1 VFVGDTTNEK
11 ENPMNQYTTNYPTRT
26 EVRTY
31 EVNGETKSYS
41 VEIIT
46 VPVTIEG
53 ETRDIEFMR
62 LGDRAKAG
70 SAEVFGCLKGHGTK
84 VHRTAGNIWY
94 SDGEWK
100 FDFRSGYALNSGSCR
115 IIAFADTVEDA
126 AKSQHVGTKFAE
138 EVK

>member
-1 VFVGDTTNEK
+1 MNNTTN
-11 ENPMNQYTTNYPTRT
+11 TTNTINYPTRT

-31 EVNGETKSYS
+31 EHEGETKSYI
-41 VEIIT
+41 VEYIT
-46 VPVTIEG
+46 VPVTIKG
-53 ETRDIEFMR
+53 ETRDIEFSR
-62 LGDRAKAG
+62 LPAHQPTKAD
-70 SAEVFGCLKGHGTK
+70 SDAVFGCLKGHGTK
-84 VHRTAGNIWY
+84 VHRTTGTIWY

>member
-1 VFVGDTTNEK
+1 MNNTTNTT
-11 ENPMNQYTTNYPTRT
+11 NTNYPTRT

-46 VPVTIEG
+46 VPVTIKG
-53 ETRDIEFMR
+53 ETRDIEFEVR
-62 LGDRAKAG
+62 EGQGKAT
-70 SAEVFGCLKGHGTK
+70 SDAVFGCVKGHGTK
-84 VHRTAGNIWY
+84 VHRTWGFVWLK
-94 SDGEWK
+94 DGEWK
-100 FDFRSGYALNSGSCR
+100 FDFRSGYALNSGACL
-115 IIAFADTVEDA
+115 IVAFADTIADA

>member
-1 VFVGDTTNEK
+1 MNNTTNTT
-11 ENPMNQYTTNYPTRT
+11 NTTNYPTRT
-26 EVRTY
+26 EVRTF
-31 EVNGETKSYS
+31 EHEGETKSYS

-53 ETRDIEFMR
+53 ETRDSEFER
-62 LGDRAKAG
+62 LGDRDKA
-70 SAEVFGCLKGHGTK
+70 SSDAVFGCVKGHGTK
-84 VHRTAGNIWY
+84 VHRTYGFILYRN
-94 SDGEWK
+94 GEWK

-115 IIAFADTVEDA
+115 IVAFADTVEDA